1 MSKGRKKAFDQQQAL
16 AAMTRVFWEKGYDGA
31 SYDDLVKGSGVQ
43 RYGLYSSF
51 GDKRNAFIHCL
62 DFYIDRITRESLA
75 PMRREGA
82 GLQALKTYF
91 EVLLQTHKDT
101 AWGCLVCNSVSEKI
115 TDCDAQVKALIQAMF
130 SLLEDSLKN
139 ALAGAR
145 QQGEIPPG
153 LDIPSTAHYLLGM
166 VIGSAVM
173 ARSAIDKQA
182 IEDFINMGF
191 ERLQIGAAQ

>member
-1 MSKGRKKAFDQQQAL
+1 
-16 AAMTRVFWEKGYDGA
+16 
-31 SYDDLVKGSGVQ
+31 
-43 RYGLYSSF
+43 
-51 GDKRNAFIHCL
+51 
-62 DFYIDRITRESLA
+62 
-75 PMRREGA
+75 
-82 GLQALKTYF
+82 
-91 EVLLQTHKDT
+91 
-101 AWGCLVCNSVSEKI
+101 
-115 TDCDAQVKALIQAMF
+115 MF

-191 ERLQIGAAQ
+191 ERLQIGAAH